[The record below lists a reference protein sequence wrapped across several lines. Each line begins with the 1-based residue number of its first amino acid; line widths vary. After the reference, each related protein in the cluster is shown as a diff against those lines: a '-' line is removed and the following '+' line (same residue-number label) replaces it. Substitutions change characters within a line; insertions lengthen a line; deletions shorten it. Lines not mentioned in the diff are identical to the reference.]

1 MASTQSGTGSLSVAG
16 QAALAATYITVPAN
30 SIIESVT
37 VNNGGAPQF
46 EDVMDED
53 GALHTRITFEK
64 GMHTATV
71 VVVGVAFAAQA
82 GTADGSSSNY
92 YVESA
97 SAETS
102 KGPLRTTVNV
112 TRIPTIA

>member
-1 MASTQSGTGSLSVAG
+1 MAATQSGTGGLTVGG

-37 VNNGGAPQF
+37 VDNGGSPQY
-46 EDVMDED
+46 EDQMDEN

-64 GMHTATV
+64 TMHTAVV
-71 VVVGVAFAAQA
+71 VVVGIAFAAAA
-82 GTADGSSSNY
+82 GAVDGSASNY
-92 YVESA
+92 YVEQA

-102 KGPLRTTVNV
+102 KGPLRTTVTL

>member
-1 MASTQSGTGSLSVAG
+1 MAADQKGTGSLTVAG

-37 VNNGGAPQF
+37 VNDGGSPQY
-46 EDVMDED
+46 EDQSDED
-53 GALHTRITFEK
+53 GKLHTRITFEAE
-64 GMHTATV
+64 MHTATV
-71 VVVGVAFAAQA
+71 VVVGAAYASSA
-82 GTADGSSSNY
+82 GDVDGSSSNY
-92 YVESA
+92 YVEST

-102 KGPLRTTVNV
+102 KGPVRTTITL